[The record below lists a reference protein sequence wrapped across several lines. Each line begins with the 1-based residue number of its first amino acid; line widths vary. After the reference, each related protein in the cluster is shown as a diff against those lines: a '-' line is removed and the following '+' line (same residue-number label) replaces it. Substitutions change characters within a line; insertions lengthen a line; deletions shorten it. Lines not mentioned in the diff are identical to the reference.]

1 MKGDLVM
8 SSNLWDVYIWPIS
21 NAGLVK
27 CVGKNLDFD
36 KAVELCDGY
45 LSGQFY
51 DSYMVPA
58 GTKLYI

>member
-1 MKGDLVM
+1 M
-8 SSNLWDVYIWPIS
+8 SNNLWDVYIWPIS
-21 NAGLVK
+21 NAARVK
-27 CVGKNLDFD
+27 CVGKNLAFE
-36 KAVELCDGY
+36 KAVEICDSY